1 MAPASLTFSCEHAGQ
16 LPRAWRRGSRRVLRP
31 APVYTN
37 AWEARSA
44 SPMVLI
50 RLGRPRALP
59 PPARGTPP
67 KSWTAS
73 WWTWSWRARNLQ
85 RYVGR
90 GARPG
95 RATGGQSSWSLV
107 GPSATPARRTGEA
120 ISMQEPRWGI
130 GDISVRR
137 LQGAPTGGLN
147 ALAQD
152 SSTSWSLPEN
162 SRCRC
167 ATAGTAHGQSLRSIA
182 QPACPSAVRLRS
194 PLAACPVVAS
204 AKPDASPA
212 PLCLLSLLTWGQDNP
227 ETDVGARQ
235 PRAAAAAVRRP
246 AKSGDAVEAAAANHA
261 DRARRRPLRINRTP
275 TGIKV
280 IPILAILPDTPMHVI
295 QAPWVG

>member
-1 MAPASLTFSCEHAGQ
+1 
-16 LPRAWRRGSRRVLRP
+16 
-31 APVYTN
+31 
-37 AWEARSA
+37 
-44 SPMVLI
+44 
-50 RLGRPRALP
+50 
-59 PPARGTPP
+59 
-67 KSWTAS
+67 
-73 WWTWSWRARNLQ
+73 
-85 RYVGR
+85 
-90 GARPG
+90 
-95 RATGGQSSWSLV
+95 
-107 GPSATPARRTGEA
+107 
-120 ISMQEPRWGI
+120 MQEPRWGI

-246 AKSGDAVEAAAANHA
+246 AKIWRCRRS
-261 DRARRRPLRINRTP
+261 RRRESRGSSPSAAPAGQPHSHRDKSHTNPGNTP
-275 TGIKV
+275 RHSHACHTS
-280 IPILAILPDTPMHVI
+280 PMGWVTS
-295 QAPWVG
+295 APPAASFRRCCPSTRRSSSG